1 MKPQGKTLFLL
12 ELMHTELKTVWRCSC
27 QEFWTA
33 AAVCNHWPFLI
44 ILFTP
49 IASRSCFP
57 DLPFPAAAEQ
67 SRAWELCWAEE
78 CCLPVSKAGFPAQTC
93 TTEHLTLL
101 GRKLNKNDGFE
112 NLCLK
117 AGTVQLCDPEC
128 TARPLPGEH
137 RRDFCPWCLS
147 GGWAAGARGCPGGE
161 LCSALHT
168 RLPEP
173 VPSLASERAPLILE
187 RIWSLWS
194 KQWVKQAVFWSVFSK
209 GLLPSSGIPQ
219 TLSLALFLKWNY
231 GLLCG
236 FVQGSLL
243 TGLSGVISSLFMDE
257 AKHKA
262 NWKSCISTWTVHKQK
277 DGASWWW
284 WLMQWGC
291 WGNPHHWMTLQK
303 VRRGDSSV

>member
-1 MKPQGKTLFLL
+1 MQLSRILNSSSSLQSLAIPYHPVYSHSKQELLSRPAFSCCSRAKQGLRAVLSWGMLSPCAFQSRVPSTDV
-12 ELMHTELKTVWRCSC
+12 HS
-27 QEFWTA
+27 WT
-33 AAVCNHWPFLI
+33 
-44 ILFTP
+44 
-49 IASRSCFP
+49 P
-57 DLPFPAAAEQ
+57 DTAGEEAEQ
-67 SRAWELCWAEE
+67 KWWLWKPVLESRHSSVVWSRMHSQA
-78 CCLPVSKAGFPAQTC
+78 
-93 TTEHLTLL
+93 
-101 GRKLNKNDGFE
+101 
-112 NLCLK
+112 
-117 AGTVQLCDPEC
+117 
-128 TARPLPGEH
+128 LPGEH

>member
-1 MKPQGKTLFLL
+1 MQLSRILNSSSSLQSLAIPYHPVYSHSKQELLSRPAFSCCSRAKQGL
-12 ELMHTELKTVWRCSC
+12 R
-27 QEFWTA
+27 
-33 AAVCNHWPFLI
+33 AVLSWGMLSPCV
-44 ILFTP
+44 
-49 IASRSCFP
+49 
-57 DLPFPAAAEQ
+57 Q
-67 SRAWELCWAEE
+67 SRV
-78 CCLPVSKAGFPAQTC
+78 PS